1 MSRASRTRSE
11 RGNPAILKTSPRLR
25 QTAAAAAV
33 AVVGLSAA
41 LALAAL
47 GNQPPAAGLGPL
59 LRGALDDRLRALAAD
74 LQTRVATVARTP
86 RMAAAVS
93 TDARTVA
100 DLTQDELGFWPLTG
114 ETVVIG
120 QVPVGKAPAAPVILR
135 VLPQGASSPPI
146 EVGGPRARVQGGRL
160 LLTHAVL
167 VRPLER
173 AELLNGVVAASWTVS
188 LDALIRDLARARA
201 AAWLDGAGGAMSL
214 VEAPTR
220 VSRLRSEHALQS
232 EPGRGLRLVVEVPTR
247 SRGSYRAAAGTVAA
261 LALLLAGLCW
271 PRRTP
276 ARRVVHPKV
285 PPPPPPPSVRLRVGQ
300 YEILELL
307 DAGQTTEVYLA
318 RPAGAAG
325 TDQIVALRVLQSA
338 FARQPEV
345 VRMFLDQARM
355 AARISHPNL
364 VQVLDAGQAG
374 EQYFIA
380 TEFVDGPS
388 LERLRAISR
397 RAGRLIPVT
406 VAVAI
411 ARKICLGLH
420 AAHTASADDGSPLQ
434 LVHGDVAA
442 TRVLCARTGSVKIGQ
457 LGFQGL
463 GHGARAQRSSGHL
476 APEQRMGQALD
487 ARTDVFGVGAIA
499 YELLSGAPLDLDPL
513 AAGIDGWPHLRLP
526 SALRPE
532 IPPALDQVVLRAL
545 AFTRQAR
552 FASCAELE
560 AALAPVAAMLPA
572 VTQDTLA
579 IWVESTLGAEMQ
591 VPKAGATLRT

>member
-1 MSRASRTRSE
+1 MQSSRVPSLRS
-11 RGNPAILKTSPRLR
+11 GPTSLR
-25 QTAAAAAV
+25 QAAAAAAV

-47 GNQPPAAGLGPL
+47 GNQPPASGLGPL
-59 LRGALDDRLRALAAD
+59 LRAALDDRLRALAAD
-74 LQTRVATVARTP
+74 LRVRVSTVARAP

-93 TDARTVA
+93 TDPRTVA
-100 DLTQDELGFWPLTG
+100 DLTQAELGFRPLTG

-120 QVPVGKAPAAPVILR
+120 QLPRGKPAAAPVILR
-135 VLPQGASSPPI
+135 ILPPGASSFPI
-146 EVGGPRARVQGGRL
+146 DMGGPRARLLGGRL
-160 LLTHAVL
+160 LLTDAVL

-173 AELLNGVVAASWTVS
+173 ADELNGVVAASWTVS
-188 LDALIRDLARARA
+188 LDALIKDLARARA
-201 AAWLDGAGGAMSL
+201 AAWLEGAGAAMPL

-220 VSRLRSEHALQS
+220 AHRQRSEHVL
-232 EPGRGLRLVVEVPTR
+232 EGNPGRGLRLVVEVPIR

-276 ARRVVHPKV
+276 ARRVVHPKP

-318 RPAGAAG
+318 RPAGEQG
-325 TDQIVALRVLQSA
+325 MDRLVALRVLQSA

-355 AARISHPNL
+355 AARIAHPNL

-411 ARKICLGLH
+411 ARKVCLGLH
-420 AAHTASADDGSPLQ
+420 AAHTASGDDGSPLG

-442 TRVLCARTGSVKIGQ
+442 SRVLCARAGLVKIGQ

-463 GHGARAQRSSGHL
+463 GHGARAQRSTGHF

-499 YELLSGAPLDLDPL
+499 YELLSGAPLELDPL
-513 AAGIDGWPHLRLP
+513 AAGIEGWPHLRLP

-532 IPPALDQVVLRAL
+532 VPTALDQVVLRAL

-560 AALAPVAAMLPA
+560 AALAQVAAVLPA

-579 IWVESTLGAEMQ
+579 IWVESTLGAEMHS
-591 VPKAGATLRT
+591 PKAGATVRT